1 MRKRCLPLV
10 FATTLMGGCLYHV
23 HEDTDRLVTVM
34 AAQNLDLAPA
44 KVATPELLPP
54 PTEKKAAKNLPQIN
68 IDRDF
73 EKASLGASDSEGS
86 LKQAGYTQAV
96 DVSKPVDNPRF
107 HIPGTVPGSEATIPS
122 VVPRD
127 PEERRKL
134 IEKFFPD
141 LPKLPEAPTPLPGP
155 EGKPYSLADFQQLA
169 AQNSPQLA
177 QAAADVKA
185 AEGNLR
191 QARAYPNPTVGY
203 EADPSN
209 DGSTSAMQGFFFD
222 QNVKTFGQLK
232 LQAAAAEKDLEN
244 AQLALGRARSDL
256 ATAVRTAYFNHLVAR
271 ETVRVTAG
279 LAEFTDEVYRIQREL
294 AAKSP
299 VAAAYEPA
307 PLRAQ
312 AYQVRLALNAA
323 LVNYNFTW
331 KQLVA
336 AIGLRQL
343 PLSEVSGR
351 IDRAIPIYDYDRVLA
366 HVLRNHT
373 DLLTARNSI
382 EKARYNLK
390 FAQVTPYPDVDFRV
404 AFLKEFA
411 LAPQQFT
418 ATLQMGMTLPIW
430 DQNQGNIMAAEAALY
445 RADRDPQRVEV
456 TLTNNLANAFGNYKS
471 ALDSLEFYRRYI
483 LPDQVR
489 AYLGVYQRRL
499 GVEVGGVAFNDV
511 VTAQQTLI
519 TGVSTYL
526 TTLGQLWT
534 SVVGVADFL
543 QTDDLFQL
551 GEGRGLP
558 ELPELNALPSGLY
571 PPGRPGTD
579 EKSCEP
585 TATPGTPSSL
595 HPGSSEPTAPH
606 PLGALSATDVMP
618 RQLPPT
624 AVPVLGKIPA
634 VRAEEGTVPLPTPR
648 PVLAPSAP

>member
-44 KVATPELLPP
+44 SHAPPEPLPP
-54 PTEKKAAKNLPQIN
+54 PKQEKAAKRFPQIDT
-68 IDRDF
+68 DRDF
-73 EKASLGASDSEGS
+73 EKASLGALSAEGT
-86 LKQAGYTQAV
+86 LKQAGFTEAV
-96 DVSKPVDNPRF
+96 DAPKADDSKRF
-107 HIPGTVPGSEATIPS
+107 HIPGSIPGAEATPIPIK
-122 VVPRD
+122 VPED

-141 LPKLPEAPTPLPGP
+141 LPKLPAAPTPLPGP

-169 AQNSPQLA
+169 AQNSWQLA
-177 QAAADVKA
+177 QAASDVKA

-203 EADPSN
+203 EVDPSN
-209 DGSTSAMQGFFFD
+209 DGSTSGVQGFFFD
-222 QNVKTFGQLK
+222 QNVKTFGKLK
-232 LQAAAAEKDLEN
+232 LQSAAAEKDLEN

-256 ATAVRTAYFNHLVAR
+256 ATAVRTAYFNHLVAK
-271 ETVRVTAG
+271 ETVRVNLG
-279 LAEFTDEVYRIQREL
+279 LAEFTDEVYRIQRDL

-299 VAAAYEPA
+299 VSSAYEPV
-307 PLRAQ
+307 PLRGQ

-323 LVNYNFTW
+323 IVSYNFTW
-331 KQLVA
+331 TQLVA
-336 AIGLRQL
+336 TIGIRQL

-351 IDRAIPIYDYDRVLA
+351 IDRAIPVYDYNRVLA

-373 DLLTARNSI
+373 DILTARNGI
-382 EKARYNLK
+382 EKARNNLK

-418 ATLQMGMTLPIW
+418 TTLQMGMTLPIW

-445 RADRDPQRVEV
+445 RADRDPQRVEL
-456 TLTNNLANAFGNYKS
+456 TLTNNLAFAFSNYKS

-489 AYLGVYQRRL
+489 AYAGVYQRYL
-499 GVEVGGVAFNDV
+499 GVNNDPTTFGNV
-511 VTAQQTLI
+511 VSAQQTLI
-519 TGVSTYL
+519 TSVGTYL
-526 TTLGQLWT
+526 TTLGTLWT
-534 SVVGVADFL
+534 SVIGVADFL

-558 ELPELNALPSGLY
+558 ELPELKQLPSGLY
-571 PPGRPGTD
+571 PPGRAGQD
-579 EKSCEP
+579 EKNCQTS
-585 TATPGTPSSL
+585 AIFSPSVYL
-595 HPGSSEPTAPH
+595 GSSEAPAAPR

-624 AVPVLGKIPA
+624 AVPVIGKIPA
-634 VRAEEGTVPLPTPR
+634 VRAEEVTVPLPAPQ
-648 PVLAPSAP
+648 PMLAPPTP